1 MDDSTRGLYEALEAR
16 ARTVPEVIATMEA
29 IARCLDP
36 ADGVACFNR
45 LYLETTRQ
53 VGAALD
59 ASRFEDAGFMERLDV
74 VFAGLYFDALRR
86 ELAARGTAPRAWD
99 ALFEARARRPV
110 HPLRFALAGMNAH
123 INYDLA
129 RALVRAAAELGG
141 DVASDTPRHRDFL
154 SINRVLA
161 DTEATVKRTFV
172 GGALATLDDAMGQVD
187 DRTAIWSIARAR
199 DAAWTQG
206 LVLWTL
212 RGTALEGAY
221 AATLDRSVGLV
232 GRALLV

>member
-1 MDDSTRGLYEALEAR
+1 MDDSTGGLFELLGVR
-16 ARTVPEVIATMEA
+16 ARTVAEVIATMEA
-29 IARCLDP
+29 IDQRLDR
-36 ADGVACFNR
+36 ADGVGCFNR

-53 VGAALD
+53 VGSALD
-59 ASRFEDAGFMERLDV
+59 ASRFEDPAFMERLDV

-86 ELAARGTAPRAWD
+86 ELAARGSGPRAWD
-99 ALFEARARRPV
+99 ALFEARARRPM

-129 RALVRAAAELGG
+129 RAVVLTARELGG
-141 DVASDTPRHRDFL
+141 AVASDSARHRDFL
-154 SINRVLA
+154 AINRVLA
-161 DTEATVKRTFV
+161 DTEAGVKRRFV
-172 GGALATLDDAMGQVD
+172 EGSLAAIDAALGDVD

-199 DAAWTQG
+199 DAAWTQS

>member
-16 ARTVPEVIATMEA
+16 PRTVPDVIATMEA
-29 IARCLDP
+29 IGQRLDA
-36 ADGVACFNR
+36 ADGIACFNR

-59 ASRFEDAGFMERLDV
+59 ASRFADPAFMERLDV
-74 VFAGLYFDALRR
+74 VFAGLYFEALRS
-86 ELAARGTAPRAWD
+86 EVTARGTGPRAWD
-99 ALFEARARRPV
+99 ALFEARARRPM

-123 INYDLA
+123 INYALA
-129 RALVRAAAELGG
+129 RALVRTAAALGG
-141 DVASDTPRHRDFL
+141 ELASGSPRHHDFL
-154 SINRVLA
+154 AINAVLA
-161 DTEATVKRTFV
+161 DTEAGVKRRFV
-172 GGALATLDDAMGQVD
+172 EGALAVVDDAMGQLD